1 MWQLIVF
8 LTICT
13 LSDIQATNLETV
25 NDDDFLNLVKT
36 EKYVIVLFIKK
47 DCEACDNLENELI
60 HLREDFV
67 DTLSAWVIKVQNSQ
81 LLRLY
86 SIEKEPALLFF
97 RHGLPL
103 LYDGPLNDESILNM
117 FVENKEPTVKELT
130 DDTFEHLTQASS
142 GATTGDWFIMFYS
155 VDCVEC
161 LRMMAKWESVGA
173 KLKHRMNVA
182 RIDRYG
188 SGITTARRF
197 NVHHSPEFIFFRHG
211 KMYRYQIHAYEIS
224 NFVSFAL
231 EWYKNARAEQVPVP
245 QTPFDDLVQ
254 MSVNI
259 LRDNPW
265 IMKLG
270 SISIVVL
277 VIISVA
283 SKLRHKSEA
292 AQKID

>member
-142 GATTGDWFIMFYS
+142 GATTGDWFIM
-155 VDCVEC
+155 
-161 LRMMAKWESVGA
+161 L
-173 KLKHRMNVA
+173 
-182 RIDRYG
+182 YG